1 MALLR
6 PAVFLATCA
15 LASAQEAVAP
25 IAPQVLVET
34 VGPDGW
40 RARLGP
46 TNLGVLLA
54 SAEGRALWEPAIA
67 PFLGMWTSIA
77 GGPQAYRDAS
87 ERLFGFSGVVRVA
100 WSMNQR
106 GNSSFAVLVDSD
118 RKTDLEAITADLRG
132 VIDATMPGQWRPKVI
147 AGEQVMVRERTGSFL
162 SSPRVEGGQ
171 MSMLGGET
179 DDPAQ
184 AAGLRAWLTAR
195 PTTLTGPR
203 PGSPAA
209 RVTIDLQRAME
220 LEADESLQPMMK
232 VLGVDALRRLVLTV
246 SAAGPHLQVGADVEI
261 EGAPRGVVRAFMPPS
276 AGISGLVSLLPEAT
290 SVTKVGRFDPKAL
303 VSSVL
308 DLAEAEFGSARADA
322 ADRLGLEL
330 DDDLFAYATD
340 ELLVLGQPL
349 RDFDRVREAT
359 WGLAWRLRDEAKFRA
374 GFKKVTKQ
382 IKGFLSPAET
392 IDVDGVELRR
402 YGNLLRYDV
411 WMAVGNGLWVV
422 TAGRDAEEEA
432 TALLQK
438 AAGKQ
443 WSPAT
448 TPPRG
453 FGDLARYLPAGCN
466 GVARADLA
474 GITDMP
480 IDWWLEAVPD
490 LLPRDLRPQ
499 VDEDLAEDQREA
511 VRAMLIAN
519 RLAVLRTATGTSDG
533 TWRWRLF
540 W

>member
-1 MALLR
+1 MLR
-6 PAVFLATCA
+6 LAVFIATCT
-15 LASAQEAVAP
+15 LANAQDAVAP

-40 RARLGP
+40 RTRLGP

-54 SAEGRALWEPAIA
+54 SAEGRALWEPAVA
-67 PFLGMWTSIA
+67 PLLGMWTSIA

-106 GNSSFAVLVDSD
+106 GNASFAVLVDSD
-118 RKTDLEAITADLRG
+118 RRTDLEAITADLRS

-162 SSPRVEGGQ
+162 SSPRVDGGQ
-171 MSMLGGET
+171 LSMLGGET

-195 PTTLTGPR
+195 PTTLTEPR

-220 LEADESLQPMMK
+220 LEADESLQPMMT
-232 VLGVDALRRLVLTV
+232 VLGIDALRRLVLTV

-276 AGISGLVSLLPEAT
+276 VGISRLVSLLPGAT
-290 SVTKVGRFDPKAL
+290 SVTKVGRFDPRAL
-303 VSSVL
+303 VTSVL
-308 DLAEAEFGSARADA
+308 DLAEAEFGSAREDA

-330 DDDLFAYATD
+330 DDDLFAHATD

-349 RDFDRVREAT
+349 QDFDRVREAT

-374 GFKKVTKQ
+374 GFQKVTKQ
-382 IKGFLSPAET
+382 IKGFLLPAET
-392 IDVDGVELRR
+392 VAVDGVELRR
-402 YGNLLRYDV
+402 YGNLLGYDV

-438 AAGKQ
+438 AAGRQ
-443 WSPAT
+443 WSPVT
-448 TPPRG
+448 TPPRD
-453 FGDLARYLPAGCN
+453 FDDLARYLPAGCN

-474 GITDMP
+474 GIADMP

-511 VRAMLIAN
+511 VRALLIAN